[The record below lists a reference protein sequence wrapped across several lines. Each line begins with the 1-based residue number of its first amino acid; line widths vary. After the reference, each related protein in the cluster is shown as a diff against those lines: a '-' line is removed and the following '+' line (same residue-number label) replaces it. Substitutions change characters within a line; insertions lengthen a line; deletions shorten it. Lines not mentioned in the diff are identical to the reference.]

1 MLIRIQ
7 PRLKSA
13 LACAVLAGLFAG
25 LVACH
30 PESAAFDL
38 SRRAKDQW
46 DKGDYEDAARSFIA
60 LTEIYSS
67 SSLAEESLYFAAS
80 LYHQYLDNKPAAIR
94 YYQRLL
100 VKFPDGQYA
109 LEARENLAQVYESDP
124 ETFYRA
130 LQIYRQ
136 LVLNKELRERH
147 EEFQFKIA
155 QINMQMGRTDQARYE
170 LREFLRQYPKSP
182 RRAEAYY
189 LVGYTFYL
197 EKRKAL
203 ALAVM
208 EKTVKEFPDTP
219 VALHAQYFMADT
231 QEELGHLQEA
241 LRLFQALQGR
251 YHDPAIIEKRMET
264 LQARLRRGVR

>member
-1 MLIRIQ
+1 MRRFRIV
-7 PRLKSA
+7 A
-13 LACAVLAGLFAG
+13 LALAAALLAGLA
-25 LVACH
+25 ACN

-46 DKGDYEDAARSFIA
+46 DKGDYEDAARSFVA
-60 LTEIYSS
+60 LTEIYPS

-94 YYQRLL
+94 YYQQLL
-100 VKFPDGQYA
+100 VKFPEGPYA
-109 LEARENLAQVYESDP
+109 LEARENLARIYESDP
-124 ETFYRA
+124 ETLFRA

-136 LVLNKELRERH
+136 LVLSKELRDRH

-155 QINMQMGRTDQARYE
+155 QLNMQMGRTDQARYE
-170 LREFLRQYPKSP
+170 LREFLRQFPKSP

-189 LVGYTFYL
+189 LTGYTYYL
-197 EKRKAL
+197 EKRKTL

-208 EKTVKEFPDTP
+208 EKTVKEFPGSP
-219 VALHAQYFMADT
+219 VALQAQFFMADT

-241 LRLFQALQGR
+241 LRLFQALQSS
-251 YHDPAIIEKRMET
+251 YHDPTIIEKRMET